1 MNETNE
7 YKYSSFDLMKEFSIQ
22 KGSWYN
28 IKTKYKLDRFSI
40 KVLEGK
46 ITKFLY
52 SEDAFKI
59 LEKERN
65 KKMQA
70 DLEKTMTP
78 QNRFLIQQN
87 YILKNQLQK
96 YEDILKSYEN
106 RFTALEEQREEDIS
120 KIEKLSEFKAKFE
133 NLEEQK
139 NKIENINKKISKMN
153 FLDRIFRFNKK
164 LNEFYNEE

>member
-28 IKTKYKLDRFSI
+28 IKTKYNLDRFSI
-40 KVLEGK
+40 KIIEGK
-46 ITKFLY
+46 VTKFLY
-52 SEDAFKI
+52 SEDSFKI

-65 KKMQA
+65 KKMQS

-106 RFTALEEQREEDIS
+106 RFTAFEEQKKEDIS
-120 KIEKLSEFKAKFE
+120 KIQELSEFKVKFE

-139 NKIENINKKISKMN
+139 NKIESINKKILKMN
-153 FLDRIFRFNKK
+153 FFDRIFRFNKK